1 MPTLGAPPEG
11 WRQVLPKLCWTLVYM
26 LYLGTAVGD
35 LSHGGHGPLARALG
49 WTGLIGFV
57 VVYLTLVVLPRPLD
71 RVGGTQL
78 ALIGLLLALAVA
90 LSATLGPAWLVLFVY
105 VSVCA
110 GVLFPLQRSGMYV
123 PGVTLLMLLVGA
135 VTGAGRGTL
144 FFVGL
149 PCLLGGAAMLGVQA
163 MIRTLHELREARET
177 VAHLAASDE
186 RLRMARDLH
195 DLLGHSLA
203 LITLKSE
210 LAGRMLPEQPDAAAK
225 QVADIERVSRQALV
239 DVREAVTGFRRP
251 TLAVEVAG
259 VRTTLRTARIEA
271 RLDASLDSPEERER
285 LPLAPEQEGALA
297 WALREAVTNVVRHS
311 RATRCE
317 VSVDEVWD
325 DEGRFACLEVLD
337 NGVGI
342 PRGRPHGNGL
352 TGLSERLLLSGGRL
366 ETGTGPRGKGF
377 RLRALV
383 PLRAAVAVGEG

>member
-1 MPTLGAPPEG
+1 MPMIGAAPES
-11 WRQVLPKLCWTLVYM
+11 WRQALPKVCWTMVYM
-26 LYLGTAVGD
+26 LYLGTVVSD
-35 LSHGGHGPLARALG
+35 LADGGHGPVARALG
-49 WTGLIGFV
+49 WTGLLVFV
-57 VVYLTLVVLPRPLD
+57 GAYLTLVVLPRPMD
-71 RVGGTQL
+71 RVGVPQAVL
-78 ALIGLLLALAVA
+78 MGLLFTLAVV
-90 LSATLGPAWLVLFVY
+90 LSATMGEAWLVLFVY

-110 GVLFPLQRSGMYV
+110 GVLFPLRHSGLCV
-123 PGVTLLMLLVGA
+123 PGITAAMLLVG
-135 VTGAGRGTL
+135 VLTGAGRGTL
-144 FFVGL
+144 FFLGA
-149 PCLLGGAAMLGVQA
+149 PCLLSGAAMLGVQA
-163 MIRTLHELREARET
+163 LIRTLHELREARET

-195 DLLGHSLA
+195 DLLGHSLS

-251 TLAVEVAG
+251 TLAMELAG

-271 RLDASLDSPEERER
+271 RIDTALEDRDRLRIDA
-285 LPLAPEQEGALA
+285 EQEGALA

-337 NGVGI
+337 NGVGAS
-342 PRGRPHGNGL
+342 RGRSPGNGL
-352 TGLSERLLLSGGRL
+352 TGLKERLLLSGGRL

-383 PLRAAVAVGEG
+383 PIRAAVAVGDAGG